1 MTARRPV
8 RRCPPL
14 NRRGGFTF
22 TDLLVTL
29 AALSVIGVLIVTP
42 IVAAKRKARLAQC
55 TANLQQVSQA
65 ILKFATENNQTLPDV
80 SADQRGDLWWWYKEP
95 VKAYAGLTGASSA
108 ADKVFAC
115 PDDRGYT
122 DPKPFHANARF
133 DFTSYVLN
141 AVNLP
146 GMPNIVGWRVPTVN
160 QPQRTLLVMEWTAH
174 APLSW
179 HKSRTG
185 KRNLPFYCD
194 AESVVGFVDGHV
206 SFTKIYYDGFDA
218 AFTRDPIA
226 GYDYKYSGN

>member
-1 MTARRPV
+1 MTSRHPARS
-8 RRCPPL
+8 CPPPT
-14 NRRGGFTF
+14 RQGGFTL
-22 TDLLVTL
+22 TDLLATL
-29 AALSVIGVLIVTP
+29 AVLSVVGVLIFTP
-42 IVAAKRKARLAQC
+42 LLAAKRKARLAQC
-55 TANLQQVSQA
+55 TANLQRVGQA
-65 ILKFATENNQTLPDV
+65 ILTYAAENNQTLPDV
-80 SADQRGDLWWWYKEP
+80 FPDQRGDLWWWYKEK

-108 ADKVFAC
+108 ADQVFAC

-146 GMPNIVGWRVPTVN
+146 GMPNLAGWRVSAVN
-160 QPQRTLLVMEWTAH
+160 QPGRTLLVMEWTAH

-179 HKSRTG
+179 HRSRTG
-185 KRNLPFYCD
+185 KRNLPFYRD

-206 SFTKIYYDGFDA
+206 SFTRIYYDGFDA